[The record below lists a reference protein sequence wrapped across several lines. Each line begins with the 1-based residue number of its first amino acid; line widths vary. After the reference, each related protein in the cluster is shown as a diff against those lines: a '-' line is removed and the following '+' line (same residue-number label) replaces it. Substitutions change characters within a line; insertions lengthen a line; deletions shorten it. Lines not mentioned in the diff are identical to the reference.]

1 MDPPVTAKREL
12 TVATLLRTSPMPS
25 QVTSSLS
32 SGKSSRAHHADSR
45 RSPEVELKTVSRRY
59 RGTQRRSCWLYS
71 MEWSTAKAKWY
82 SLLKEE
88 EYQTRR
94 SVRRQLCKCQ
104 SSRFLRSSMAHTH
117 RRCLWCCRRSGHHD
131 SCVPDRRPLSPICS
145 RSAEVAPDSIAVIR

>member
-32 SGKSSRAHHADSR
+32 SGKSSRAHHAGSR
-45 RSPEVELKTVSRRY
+45 RSPLMELKTVSRRY
-59 RGTQRRSCWLYS
+59 RGTQRRSCSLYS
-71 MEWSTAKAKWY
+71 MGWPTAKAKWY

-94 SVRRQLCKCQ
+94 SVRRQ
-104 SSRFLRSSMAHTH
+104 